1 MALLIIKKTLE
12 AHHFNAKLLESFGV
26 NACKQYKC
34 TKAEAALNAVSK
46 DDTECRI
53 CGKKSFSTMHTLRS
67 HIQSIHIKVT
77 KNQCDLQQPSDSPD
91 VPPKDSVMTSGPI
104 DALEN
109 GT

>member
-1 MALLIIKKTLE
+1 MALLIIKKTLKV
-12 AHHFNAKLLESFGV
+12 HHFNTKLIESFGV
-26 NACKQYKC
+26 NACKQYKR

-46 DDTECRI
+46 GDTECHI
-53 CGKKSFSTMHTLRS
+53 CGKKGFSRMHTHHS

-77 KNQCDLQQPSDSPD
+77 KNQCDLQQASDILD
-91 VPPKDSVMTSGPI
+91 VAPKDSVMTSGPI

>member
-26 NACKQYKC
+26 NTCKQYKH

-46 DDTECRI
+46 GDTECHI
-53 CGKKSFSTMHTLRS
+53 CGKKGFSRIHTLHS
-67 HIQSIHIKVT
+67 HIQSIHIKVM
-77 KNQCDLQQPSDSPD
+77 KNQCDLQKASDIPN